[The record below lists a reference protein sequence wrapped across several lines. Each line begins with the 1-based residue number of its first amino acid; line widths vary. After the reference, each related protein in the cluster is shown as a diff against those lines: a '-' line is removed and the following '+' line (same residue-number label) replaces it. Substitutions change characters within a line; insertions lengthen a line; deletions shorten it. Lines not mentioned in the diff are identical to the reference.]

1 MDRSDVIELIGSTHT
16 QDAYGVQ
23 KREETHREVFC
34 QVQSVSR
41 QEFFSAGAQGLRP
54 ALVFVMFE
62 PDYKG
67 EEIVDY
73 NGVRYTIYRSYIRR
87 DDMIELYAEKRQGNG
102 KKED

>member
-1 MDRSDVIELIGSTHT
+1 MDRSDVITLIGYTHT

-23 KREETHREVFC
+23 KREETSREVFC

-41 QEFFSAGAQGLRP
+41 QEFFSAASQGMRP

-62 PDYKG
+62 PDYHG

-73 NGVRYTIYRSYIRR
+73 NGVRYTIYRSYVRR
-87 DDMIELYAEKRQGNG
+87 DDFIELYAEKRQGNT
-102 KKED
+102 KSED